1 MFLNLL
7 ILYPI
12 FENKTYLCAYKN
24 EEEMPLS
31 RAYSNLNDDQLFDLI
46 AQDDKGAFTE
56 VYLKYN
62 KLLYAVAYKYL
73 LNKELAED
81 TVQYVYTRLWEYRNE
96 LNIGISLKNYL
107 FTMAKN
113 YVLNTI
119 RDEGAAMEKNYVMA
133 QSAPEYEDN
142 LVENLEKKDMM
153 SFFYKAINSLSAQKR
168 DICLMKIRD
177 DMSTKEIA
185 ERMNLSVN
193 TVKTHYSEA
202 LKILRMKLGE
212 VLIFVIAFILTSRLG
227 V

>member
-24 EEEMPLS
+24 EEKMPLS

-73 LNKELAED
+73 LNKEMAED

-153 SFFYKAINSLSAQKR
+153 SFFYKAINALSAQKR

>member
-1 MFLNLL
+1 
-7 ILYPI
+7 
-12 FENKTYLCAYKN
+12 
-24 EEEMPLS
+24 MPLS

-73 LNKELAED
+73 LNKEMAED

-96 LNIGISLKNYL
+96 LNIGISLKTYL

-185 ERMNLSVN
+185 ERINLSVN